1 MNEKYETFTRLLT
14 SIGRG
19 IQKIKT
25 EEMATFGLKSSHFPC
40 IYYLY
45 KMNTLTAKELCDI
58 CEEDKANMSRT
69 IKHLEEN
76 GYVCCYSRTLK
87 RYQCPIRLTEKGRE
101 VGRQIC
107 ERLDSITE
115 ALGAGLNDHE
125 RAALYKALAVIDTNV
140 ANYTERY
147 ESRIPKIR
155 WREIIHRLKHS
166 SSDTPV

>member
-19 IQKIKT
+19 IHKIKT
-25 EEMATFGLKSSHFPC
+25 EEMATFGLKSSHFSC

-58 CEEDKANMSRT
+58 CEEDKANVSRAV
-69 IKHLEEN
+69 KCLEEM
-76 GYVCCYSRTLK
+76 GYLYCFSKTLK

-115 ALGAGLNDHE
+115 TLGKGLSDEE
-125 RAALYKALAVIDTNV
+125 RQTLYKVLTVIDENT
-140 ANYTERY
+140 AAYTERY
-147 ESRIPKIR
+147 ESKIPKFR
-155 WREIIHRLKHS
+155 WKDILIRLKHS
-166 SSDTPV
+166 SGEKPS